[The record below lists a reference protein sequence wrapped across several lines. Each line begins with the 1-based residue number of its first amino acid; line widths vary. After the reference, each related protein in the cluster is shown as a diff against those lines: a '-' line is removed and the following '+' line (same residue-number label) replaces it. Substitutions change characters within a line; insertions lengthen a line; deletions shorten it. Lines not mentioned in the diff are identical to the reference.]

1 MLLFSPIR
9 QDLYSPSFRYEDANG
24 DKLLEDSEKLVRDL
38 ERQISQLDN
47 EISDLQQEIAALR
60 DDLSNSDQRAQN
72 IDNNISYREAEQ
84 QIEQLKEE
92 IDQID
97 LEEAARA
104 KQQFDTKYQRAERE
118 RTETYAKV
126 CIGTMIPLHRAYQ
139 QSLSLSPSLF
149 SSNKQSVR
157 SRR

>member
-1 MLLFSPIR
+1 MREL
-9 QDLYSPSFRYEDANG
+9 D
-24 DKLLEDSEKLVRDL
+24 
-38 ERQISQLDN
+38 RQIAKLDN
-47 EISDLQQEIAALR
+47 DISELQQEIATLR

-72 IDNNISYREAEQ
+72 IDNNIAYRQAEH

-126 CIGTMIPLHRAYQ
+126 RIETVIPFHCCFPTA
-139 QSLSLSPSLF
+139 LF
-149 SSNKQSVR
+149 SS
-157 SRR
+157 